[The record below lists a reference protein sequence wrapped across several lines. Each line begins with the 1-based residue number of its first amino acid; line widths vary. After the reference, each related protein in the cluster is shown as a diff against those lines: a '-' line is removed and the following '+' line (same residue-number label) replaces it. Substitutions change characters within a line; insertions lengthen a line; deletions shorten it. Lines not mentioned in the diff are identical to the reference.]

1 MCSHCKTNVIIC
13 NINNNNVQTKNL
25 KIDKLHKY
33 NIKDDDPVEDINDI
47 CFIIIYNFKNNNVQT
62 KDLKNKHN
70 DDPLDDIYD
79 IYSIINFLSYKP

>member
-1 MCSHCKTNVIIC
+1 MIILCVQIVKKKVEC
-13 NINNNNVQTKNL
+13 NL
-25 KIDKLHKY
+25 
-33 NIKDDDPVEDINDI
+33 
-47 CFIIIYNFKNNNVQT
+47 KNNNVQT